1 MKEKIYQRLIEL
13 TNGKYS
19 SLVLKRFVTSSF
31 SKNFIQK
38 YSKVYEID
46 LTEVSHEVNS
56 FSSLQD
62 FFTRQ
67 LKEGARPIHSHG
79 QTFISPVD
87 AKIESFGKIQSDA
100 VFTVKN
106 KPYTLYD
113 LLGNEKIAEKYKNG
127 SYIVFYLSPA
137 NYHRIHSPMDGTVVR
152 QYVLGRKSY
161 PVNQLGLT
169 YGKKP
174 ISHNYRMIS
183 ELRYQ
188 NNKNFTLVKVGAMFV
203 NSIELTNTSK
213 SWEKGQEVGYFSF
226 GSTVVMLFE
235 KDFIRFTENVQKG
248 NAVKMGEPIAVM
260 I

>member
-19 SLVLKRFVTSSF
+19 SLVLKRLVTSTF
-31 SKNFIQK
+31 SKNFIQR

-46 LTEVSHEVNS
+46 LSEVSRDLQS

-67 LKEGARPIHSHG
+67 LKEGARPIHLHE

-87 AKIESFGKIQSDA
+87 AKVEAFGMIKCDA

-106 KPYTLYD
+106 KPYTLQD
-113 LLGNEKIAEKYKNG
+113 LLGKDQIAEKYKNG
-127 SYIVFYLSPA
+127 NYIVFYLSPA
-137 NYHRIHSPMDGTVVR
+137 NYHRIHSPLDGTVIR
-152 QYVLGRKSY
+152 QYVLGKKSY

-183 ELRYQ
+183 ELQYQ
-188 NNKNFTLVKVGAMFV
+188 NNKNFALVKVGAMFV
-203 NSIELTNTSK
+203 NSIQLTNTSK
-213 SWEKGQEVGYFSF
+213 TWKKGQEIGYFSF

-235 KDFIRFTENVQKG
+235 ENFIHFTENIQKG
-248 NAVKMGEPIAVM
+248 HAVKMGEPIAIM